1 MYRGLRKR
9 INLGLLAVLEERE
22 ELRQEELRYRERVA
36 AMVRARQYRG
46 MTMRSACRR
55 REQ

>member
-22 ELRQEELRYRERVA
+22 ELRQEELRQEELRQEELRNREREGD
-36 AMVRARQYRG
+36 YH
-46 MTMRSACRR
+46 
-55 REQ
+55 EE